1 MTVESRQEGT
11 AEHQAPGWLIATNA
25 VLAGCSIGAAA
36 IWLWVADAHSVAV
49 IVAIMLVL
57 TALAF
62 MLARHALKRN
72 WASQWFLQIVGP
84 TMVIFVLFGTS
95 IAVMSFLLAA
105 ALVMVLRRKS
115 GSPRNAA

>member
-1 MTVESRQEGT
+1 MTAESRPEGT
-11 AEHQAPGWLIATNA
+11 AEYQGPSWLIATNA

-36 IWLWVADAHSVAV
+36 FWLWVADAQSVAV

-72 WASQWFLQIVGP
+72 WASQWFLQILGP
-84 TMVIFVLFGTS
+84 AMVLFLLFGTS
-95 IAVMSFLLAA
+95 IAAMSSLLAV
-105 ALVMVLRRKS
+105 ALVMIWRRKS
-115 GSPRNAA
+115 G

>member
-1 MTVESRQEGT
+1 MTAESRHEGA
-11 AEHQAPGWLIATNA
+11 AEHQAPIWLIATNA

-36 IWLWVADAHSVAV
+36 FWLWVADAQSVAI

-57 TALAF
+57 TSLAF

-72 WASQWFLQIVGP
+72 WASQWFLQILGP
-84 TMVIFVLFGTS
+84 AMVIFLLFGTS
-95 IAVMSFLLAA
+95 MAVTSSLLAA
-105 ALVMVLRRKS
+105 ALVMLLRRRS